1 MTDDFAIKG
10 TGWIYDLVFPDVTR
24 FEVIDKNGRSYVNME
39 VTEAGLALQDD
50 NKTLKIFL
58 KQVLTSAFAYGT
70 LN

>member
-58 KQVLTSAFAYGT
+58 K
-70 LN
+70 

>member
-1 MTDDFAIKG
+1 MTDNFPIND
-10 TGWIYDLVFPDVTR
+10 TGLLYDVVFPDVTR

-58 KQVLTSAFAYGT
+58 K
-70 LN
+70 